1 MSKTVTVY
9 AYNELSREAQAYA
22 RKRYLSVPDC
32 EQTLSECMAS
42 LKALC
47 RVAGVSLKDWSV
59 GPYSRGSYV
68 KVAFDYAEEADICGP
83 RLFAWVENRI
93 FGRLR
98 QPWVLKAKGRKYTR
112 PGHVPACPLTGVCFD
127 EDLLDVF
134 RDRSLSWCLKDRF
147 DHLADVIGRI
157 CEAVLEYQAGEG
169 LEERAELEF
178 DGVEFTEEGRR
189 I

>member
-1 MSKTVTVY
+1 MPKTVTVY
-9 AYNELSREAQAYA
+9 AYHELSPEAQAYA
-22 RKRYLSVPDC
+22 RERYLSAPDC

-112 PGHVPACPLTGVCFD
+112 PGHVPVCPLTGVCFD

-134 RDRSLSWCLKDRF
+134 RDRSMYWCLGARF
-147 DHLADVIGRI
+147 GRLAEVVVGRI
-157 CEAVLEYQAGEG
+157 CEELEYQAGEG